1 MLGGQK
7 MALHPMDY
15 QIAPIPDNE
24 AARLA
29 ALRSAMCA
37 YVPREERFDRITRMA
52 QRMLH
57 VPMAMISIVEDDVR
71 WFRSVQGL
79 VKTETARDMSF
90 CAHAIVS
97 DGVFQVC
104 DTLLDNRFNGLL
116 AVLGPPFIRSY
127 FGYPLELAPGL
138 RVGSLCVMDTL
149 PRTFAAEDLEIMAD
163 LAHMAEV
170 ELRNNALA
178 ENQKNLLTES
188 SRAQRKLLLD
198 PVTGT
203 WSERGF
209 EELIRR
215 TLRDVAAGEVHA
227 ALCGI
232 QIHNVADF
240 KVGEGQ
246 GADEARAML
255 ITQFIRQRLP
265 PNAVLCRVPGGRAC
279 AMFAA
284 CRETHRGHHLH
295 PDAGDHQLGPA
306 PEARA
311 QHRRPG
317 PFGGHCD
324 GPPGRGPRGE
334 LCATVVACTCRP
346 NSKQSTPRMR
356 LS

>member
-57 VPMAMISIVEDDVR
+57 VPMAMISVVEDDVR

-104 DTLLDNRFNGLL
+104 DTLLDNRFNVLP

-265 PNAVLCRVPGGRAC
+265 PNAVLCRMPGGRAC

-284 CRETHRGHHLH
+284 RDKDELRGQVASFLQE
-295 PDAGDHQLGPA
+295 PGAKPIAGITFTQTLEITSSGLRLK
-306 PEARA
+306 PE
-311 QHRRPG
+311 HTT
-317 PFGGHCD
+317 D
-324 GPPGRGPRGE
+324 DPGRLMDMVMG
-334 LCATVVACTCRP
+334 
-346 NSKQSTPRMR
+346 R
-356 LS
+356 LAKGNAVSSVLR